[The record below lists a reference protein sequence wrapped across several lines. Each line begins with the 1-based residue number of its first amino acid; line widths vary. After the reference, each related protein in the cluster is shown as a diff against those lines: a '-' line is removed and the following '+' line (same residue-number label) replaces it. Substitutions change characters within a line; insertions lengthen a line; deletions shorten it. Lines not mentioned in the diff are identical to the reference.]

1 MSSVNRL
8 GCWRAAGLSCA
19 ARPLPGRL
27 LSGRLLSGL
36 LLSGLLLLGGPAT
49 AAGDVASERGGE
61 LYSIEKRDLMGHHE
75 LSLLV
80 GALPLDAFAKGLT
93 LQGSYTYHFTHLIAW
108 DLVSGTYSFNF
119 ETGLEEELRERFD
132 VQPEKEPRLLA
143 FVHSN
148 FVLKPM
154 YGKIALLNDKVATGE
169 IFFVAGPCLGFYE
182 GGAVPFGF
190 DYGAGLRLFLGQ
202 YFSVRLDIRN
212 YMLLPDFNSMEN
224 HLYLSLGLSLTFGFA
239 DKTAEEE

>member
-1 MSSVNRL
+1 MSCQRL
-8 GCWRAAGLSCA
+8 SHSLRAALACALLCALLCA
-19 ARPLPGRL
+19 AAGSAR
-27 LSGRLLSGL
+27 
-36 LLSGLLLLGGPAT
+36 
-49 AAGDVASERGGE
+49 AADVTSERGGE
-61 LYSIEKRDLMGHHE
+61 LYSIEKRDLMGRHE
-75 LSLLV
+75 LAVLV

-93 LQGSYTYHFTHLIAW
+93 LQGSYTYHFSHLIAW

-143 FVHSN
+143 FAHSN

-169 IFFVAGPCLGFYE
+169 LFFVVGPCLGFYE

-190 DYGAGLRLFLGQ
+190 DYGAGLRLFVGQ
-202 YFSVRLDIRN
+202 YFSVRFDIRN
-212 YMLLPDFNSMEN
+212 YMLLPDFTSLEN
-224 HLYLSLGLSLTFGFA
+224 HLYLSLGLSLTFGFPDQA
-239 DKTAEEE
+239 GEEE